1 MIDQDTLNKALEC
14 YKKIKESN
22 FKIAIA
28 ESCSGGLLSFL
39 FTTISGASEVLDCAF
54 VTYSNISK
62 SKILGVQEET
72 LRHYGAVSKEVA
84 NEMARGALF
93 RSDANIAV
101 AITGIAGP
109 GGGSSC
115 RPVGLVYISCILS
128 EIDTDC
134 KEYHFSYNN
143 RNKIQVAAADAA
155 LDFIL
160 DRIKNA

>member
-1 MIDQDTLNKALEC
+1 MLDQDILNKALAC

-39 FTTISGASEVLDCAF
+39 FTTAAGASTILDCAF
-54 VTYSNISK
+54 VTYSNDSK

-72 LRHYGAVSKEVA
+72 LRNYGAVSKEVA
-84 NEMARGALF
+84 NEMACGALL
-93 RSDANIAV
+93 RSNANIAV

-115 RPVGLVYISCILS
+115 KPVGLVYISCMLS
-128 EIDTDC
+128 KVNIDC
-134 KEYHFSYNN
+134 KEYHFNYDD

-160 DRIKNA
+160 DRVENA